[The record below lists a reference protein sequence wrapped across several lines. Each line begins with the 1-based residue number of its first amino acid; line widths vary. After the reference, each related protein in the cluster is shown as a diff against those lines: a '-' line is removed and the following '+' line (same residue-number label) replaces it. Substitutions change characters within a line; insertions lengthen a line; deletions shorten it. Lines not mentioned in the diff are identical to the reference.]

1 MDLHSEVYVEPEA
14 SSVRIPRSR
23 LFALGPIGMGTI
35 YSESLTSYL
44 IRLAREHSVG
54 VRELF
59 RREIFPLCGNLGGLR
74 YPIFFNKDARSVN
87 GVGVYARTFSQAAT
101 RLTSRED
108 LQFLTLLPWN
118 GLFPEKGARLMA
130 QHPRWCKSCLRDWH
144 TSAGRAYF
152 PLVWSLELHQVCLKH
167 GARLSESC
175 PYCGRHQPVIPFA
188 PFVDRCAYCNGWLA
202 SETKDDR
209 AIAAKD
215 HELWMAEAISDMV
228 MHNQYAIKF
237 ANSQE
242 FRTLL
247 PALVDQYADGEKK
260 RFSILLG
267 MSDST
272 MSCWITKGKKPTF
285 PQFLKL
291 CHWLGVVP
299 SQLFK
304 LPGRNFT
311 AKLPA
316 ARLRLSLGT
325 IKPKVGLTGE
335 IEPEI
340 ETRLDAIL
348 LNSEDHRP
356 LIAVARHLGVTARY
370 LRYWFND
377 YSYCI
382 TSKRKHH
389 LSKVARAIRESRKQE
404 VRNTTLR
411 IFCNGIYPSQGK
423 VAAALKPL
431 KIYLQSPVYEP
442 HTRKHLKSFRVKQD
456 YQDAVDFPTKMQGNH
471 KMSLWKGNHKVS
483 FGDILW
489 VQLHRLV

>member
-1 MDLHSEVYVEPEA
+1 MDTAYC
-14 SSVRIPRSR
+14 
-23 LFALGPIGMGTI
+23 
-35 YSESLTSYL
+35 ESLTSYS
-44 IRLAREHSVG
+44 IRLAWEHSLS

-59 RREIFPLCGNLGGLR
+59 RREIFRLCGNLGGLR

-87 GVGVYARTFSQAAT
+87 GVGIYAKTFAQAAT

-152 PLVWSLELHQVCLKH
+152 PLVWSLELHQVCVKH

-175 PYCGRHQPVIPFA
+175 AYCGRHQPIIPFA
-188 PFVDRCAYCNGWLA
+188 PFVDRCAYCSEWLG
-202 SETKDDR
+202 SKTEDDR
-209 AIAAKD
+209 AIPAKD

-228 MHNQYAIKF
+228 AHNQHAMNF
-237 ANSQE
+237 ANSHA
-242 FRTLL
+242 FRALL

-260 RFSILLG
+260 RFSMLLG

-291 CHWLGVVP
+291 CHWLGVMP

-304 LPGRNFT
+304 LPGSNAA
-311 AKLPA
+311 AKQA
-316 ARLRLSLGT
+316 ATGSRLRLGSIKLKVGQYGE
-325 IKPKVGLTGE
+325 IKPQ
-335 IEPEI
+335 IER
-340 ETRLDAIL
+340 RLDAVIS
-348 LNSEDHRP
+348 NDEDHRP
-356 LIAVARHLGVTARY
+356 LIEVARHLGVTARY
-370 LRYWFND
+370 LRYWFNEH
-377 YSYCI
+377 SCSI
-382 TSKRKHH
+382 VRKRKHH
-389 LSKVARAIRESRKQE
+389 LTRVAKLSRERRMSE

-431 KIYLQSPVYEP
+431 QIYMQSPVFRMA
-442 HTRKHLKSFRVKQD
+442 HQKALKELQGES
-456 YQDAVDFPTKMQGNH
+456 AVRTVD
-471 KMSLWKGNHKVS
+471 S
-483 FGDILW
+483 
-489 VQLHRLV
+489 

>member
-1 MDLHSEVYVEPEA
+1 MDLHSEVYVESESPPA
-14 SSVRIPRSR
+14 RLPRSR
-23 LFALGPIGMGTI
+23 LFALEPIGIGTA
-35 YSESLTSYL
+35 YCESLISYL
-44 IRLAREHSVG
+44 IRLAWEHSVG

-59 RREIFPLCGNLGGLR
+59 RREIFHLCGNLGGLH

-87 GVGVYARTFSQAAT
+87 GVGIYARTFAQAAA
-101 RLTSRED
+101 RLTSRKD

-130 QHPRWCKSCLRDWH
+130 HHPKWCKPCLRDWH
-144 TSAGRAYF
+144 TSTGRAYF
-152 PLVWSLELHQVCLKH
+152 PLVWSFELHQVCVKH
-167 GARLSESC
+167 SVRLSESC

-188 PFVDRCAYCNGWLA
+188 PFVDRCAYCNGWLG
-202 SETKDDR
+202 SKTKDDR
-209 AIAAKD
+209 PIAAKD
-215 HELWMAEAISDMV
+215 HELWIAEAISDMV
-228 MHNQYAIKF
+228 AHNQHGMKF

-242 FRTLL
+242 FRALL

-304 LPGRNFT
+304 LPGRNST

-316 ARLRLSLGT
+316 ARLRLRLGT
-325 IKPKVGLTGE
+325 IKPKVGLTRE
-335 IEPEI
+335 FEPEI

-356 LIAVARHLGVTARY
+356 LIAVAKHLGVTARY
-370 LRYWFND
+370 LRYWFNEHC
-377 YSYCI
+377 YCI

-389 LSKVARAIRESRKQE
+389 LTRVARATRESRKQE

-431 KIYLQSPVYEP
+431 KIYLQSPALRAA
-442 HTRKHLKSFRVKQD
+442 HKKTLKELR
-456 YQDAVDFPTKMQGNH
+456 G
-471 KMSLWKGNHKVS
+471 
-483 FGDILW
+483 
-489 VQLHRLV
+489 